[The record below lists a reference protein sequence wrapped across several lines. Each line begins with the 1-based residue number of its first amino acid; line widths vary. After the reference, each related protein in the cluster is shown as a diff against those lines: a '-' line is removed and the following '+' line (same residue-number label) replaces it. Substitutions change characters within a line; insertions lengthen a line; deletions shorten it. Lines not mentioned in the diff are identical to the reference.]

1 MTATIPLHRH
11 GDLSHDCVHLKA
23 VNAGDVK
30 RNMVEYAHRD
40 DFYIFGIIL
49 RGSLRCDIDF
59 VRRDFRE
66 GDLQFIRPGQVHRY
80 VSGGDFEGRMLMV
93 ESNLVGDKYEPVFA
107 EAALKGVTAGGDPE
121 VISELAALFDMID
134 RMINAGRD
142 MDIVR
147 DLAGAFIGIIAERF
161 RAALASRPV
170 DGGRR
175 LGIVLELNSLLDR
188 YIAENHSPAFYA
200 EKLNITP
207 AYLGAAVRGVT
218 GWSAGAYIRNEIV
231 LRAKRLLCHTDLS
244 VKEVAASLG
253 FEDSAYFSRL
263 FSKTAGV
270 SPARFRQIP

>member
-11 GDLSHDCVHLKA
+11 GDLSRDRVHLKA
-23 VNAGDVK
+23 VNVGDVK
-30 RNMVEYAHRD
+30 REMVKYAHRD

-49 RGSLRCDIDF
+49 RGSLSCDIDF
-59 VRRDFRE
+59 VRCDFRE
-66 GDLQFIRPGQVHRY
+66 GDFQFIRPGQVHRY
-80 VSGGDFEGRMLMV
+80 VSGDDFEGCMLMV
-93 ESNLVGDKYEPVFA
+93 ESSLVGDKCEPVFA

-121 VISELAALFDMID
+121 VISELATLFDMMD
-134 RMINAGRD
+134 RIIKAGRD
-142 MDIVR
+142 MGIAR

-161 RAALASRPV
+161 RAVLATRPV

-200 EKLNITP
+200 ERLNITP
-207 AYLGAAVRGVT
+207 TYLGAAVRGVT

-231 LRAKRLLCHTDLS
+231 LRAKRLLCHTNLS

-270 SPARFRQIP
+270 SPVRFRQNP